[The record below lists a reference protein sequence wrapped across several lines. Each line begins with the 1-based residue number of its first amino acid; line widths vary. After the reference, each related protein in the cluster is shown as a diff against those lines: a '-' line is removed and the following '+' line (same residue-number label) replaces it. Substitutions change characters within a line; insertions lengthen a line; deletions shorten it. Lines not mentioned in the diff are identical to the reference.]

1 MTILIF
7 VQADFESGLG
17 HLTRCLS
24 LAQAFERVAG
34 VTPKF
39 VGVSDSFAGW
49 LSQFGFQVCKEP
61 LTRLNPE
68 LVIIDRGLSSG
79 RDSIELASIYPR
91 ARLIVIHDNQ
101 PLAGQYDYVLNGSIY
116 AHEIHYK
123 TYPGCGFILGAKF
136 QPMRDQFWNVKPR
149 QPVKQLKKIL
159 IMLGGG
165 HAGLGSVQE
174 LLELVPQLP
183 DDLEFHLVVASTVG
197 LMKVPSRVIVHES
210 PISILPIMCGCDLA
224 ISGGGQVLYE
234 LAVTGTPAIA
244 MPVATNQVPNIRHFE
259 KSGFLES
266 VEYGDEMSESGQAIV
281 DGMGALRVA
290 NLMAEI

>member
-1 MTILIF
+1 M
-7 VQADFESGLG
+7 
-17 HLTRCLS
+17 
-24 LAQAFERVAG
+24 
-34 VTPKF
+34 PKF

-61 LTRLNPE
+61 LTSLNPE

-79 RDSIELASIYPR
+79 RDSIELASIYPS

-116 AHEIHYK
+116 AHEIPYK
-123 TYPGCGFILGAKF
+123 TDPGCGFILGTKF

-149 QPVKQLKKIL
+149 QPIKQLEKIL

-165 HAGLGSVQE
+165 LAGIGFVPS
-174 LLELVPQLP
+174 LLELIPRLP
-183 DDLEFHLVVASTVG
+183 DDLEFHLVVASTIGVS
-197 LMKVPSRVIVHES
+197 KFPSRVIVHES

-234 LAVTGTPAIA
+234 LAATGTPTIA
-244 MPVATNQVPNIRHFE
+244 MPVASNQVPNIRRFE
-259 KSGFLES
+259 KSDFLES
-266 VEYGDEMSESGQAIV
+266 VEYGDLKNLQTSILKLAQDMKLLNQMSECGQAIV

-290 NLMAEI
+290 NLLSEI